1 MIKFKV
7 ILIERR
13 QNKGSII
20 HGKVG
25 RVIKQNNVTIHKGR
39 VKIWSNT
46 ESTCP
51 SLRTGNIFLIG
62 GYENALRRKLLLTS
76 KSLIESWNEET
87 MRKIRKWQKGE
98 RNVLTKIQGR
108 RWVFSWKNKW
118 SNLVCK
124 VQCTML
130 QSKVRQCA
138 ILIRNLWSS
147 FLCSAHYTF
156 LPPRKDIRIIWRTP
170 IVTFHFRDRRG
181 AAPLHS
187 VTEIAPKSPS
197 LCHNRSI
204 IR

>member
-1 MIKFKV
+1 MNIPNAVSFRYCCIHGVPSFLHLIMFINYFSVIKFKV

-62 GYENALRRKLLLTS
+62 GFENALRRKLLLTS
-76 KSLIESWNEET
+76 KSLIESWNEGT

-108 RWVFSWKNKW
+108 R
-118 SNLVCK
+118 
-124 VQCTML
+124 
-130 QSKVRQCA
+130 
-138 ILIRNLWSS
+138 
-147 FLCSAHYTF
+147 
-156 LPPRKDIRIIWRTP
+156 
-170 IVTFHFRDRRG
+170 
-181 AAPLHS
+181 
-187 VTEIAPKSPS
+187 
-197 LCHNRSI
+197 
-204 IR
+204 

>member
-1 MIKFKV
+1 MSKTKKNENINIPNAVSFRYCCIHGVPSFLHLIMFINYFSVIKFKV

-62 GYENALRRKLLLTS
+62 GFENALRRKLLLTS
-76 KSLIESWNEET
+76 KSLIESWNEGT

-98 RNVLTKIQGR
+98 RNVLTKIQGKR
-108 RWVFSWKNKW
+108 
-118 SNLVCK
+118 
-124 VQCTML
+124 
-130 QSKVRQCA
+130 
-138 ILIRNLWSS
+138 
-147 FLCSAHYTF
+147 
-156 LPPRKDIRIIWRTP
+156 
-170 IVTFHFRDRRG
+170 
-181 AAPLHS
+181 
-187 VTEIAPKSPS
+187 
-197 LCHNRSI
+197 
-204 IR
+204 

>member
-1 MIKFKV
+1 MCLRRQRLRRLKMWTFQMRFLLDTVVFMVFHSFLHLIMFINYFSVIKFKV

-76 KSLIESWNEET
+76 KSLIESWNEGT

-108 RWVFSWKNKW
+108 RWVFS
-118 SNLVCK
+118 
-124 VQCTML
+124 
-130 QSKVRQCA
+130 
-138 ILIRNLWSS
+138 
-147 FLCSAHYTF
+147 
-156 LPPRKDIRIIWRTP
+156 
-170 IVTFHFRDRRG
+170 
-181 AAPLHS
+181 
-187 VTEIAPKSPS
+187 
-197 LCHNRSI
+197 
-204 IR
+204 

>member
-1 MIKFKV
+1 MSKVSKTKKTENVNIPNAVSFRYCCIHGVPSFLHLIMFINYFSVIKFKV

-62 GYENALRRKLLLTS
+62 GFENALRRKLLLTS
-76 KSLIESWNEET
+76 KSLIESWNEGT

-108 RWVFSWKNKW
+108 RWVFS
-118 SNLVCK
+118 
-124 VQCTML
+124 
-130 QSKVRQCA
+130 
-138 ILIRNLWSS
+138 
-147 FLCSAHYTF
+147 
-156 LPPRKDIRIIWRTP
+156 
-170 IVTFHFRDRRG
+170 
-181 AAPLHS
+181 
-187 VTEIAPKSPS
+187 
-197 LCHNRSI
+197 
-204 IR
+204 

>member
-1 MIKFKV
+1 MCLRCQRLRRLKMWTFQMRFLLDTVVFMVFHSFLHLIMFINYFSVIKFKV

-76 KSLIESWNEET
+76 KSLIESWNEGT

-108 RWVFSWKNKW
+108 RWVFS
-118 SNLVCK
+118 
-124 VQCTML
+124 
-130 QSKVRQCA
+130 
-138 ILIRNLWSS
+138 
-147 FLCSAHYTF
+147 
-156 LPPRKDIRIIWRTP
+156 
-170 IVTFHFRDRRG
+170 
-181 AAPLHS
+181 
-187 VTEIAPKSPS
+187 
-197 LCHNRSI
+197 
-204 IR
+204 

>member
-1 MIKFKV
+1 MSKTKKTENVNIQNVSYRCCCIHGVPSFLHLFNILNYVYYFSVIKFKV

-76 KSLIESWNEET
+76 KSLIESWNEGT
-87 MRKIRKWQKGE
+87 MRKVRKWQKGE
-98 RNVLTKIQGR
+98 RNVLTKIQSR
-108 RWVFSWKNKW
+108 RWVFS
-118 SNLVCK
+118 
-124 VQCTML
+124 
-130 QSKVRQCA
+130 
-138 ILIRNLWSS
+138 
-147 FLCSAHYTF
+147 
-156 LPPRKDIRIIWRTP
+156 
-170 IVTFHFRDRRG
+170 
-181 AAPLHS
+181 
-187 VTEIAPKSPS
+187 
-197 LCHNRSI
+197 
-204 IR
+204 